1 VKLKAISSSFHFRKI
16 QISAAIFQS
25 LGEDFLDTTNGGR
38 VKYQSKTKAFFLIIA
53 FFFLM
58 SASNIFAQQ
67 NISGAV
73 LNGSIEDANGAN
85 IGGAK
90 VSATNIATNQTQT
103 ATTDANGRF
112 RFSYLPVGDYEI
124 RAAQTG
130 FLSADKKLTL
140 TVGQILDV
148 NFTLQIEGVSALVNV
163 EQEPVIELTK
173 TPISE
178 TVLPKSIEN
187 LPLNGRNF
195 LDLALLVPAVS
206 RTNTGSV
213 QRFAETS
220 AVPGTGISVA
230 GQRNL
235 ANSFIVDGSSANDDA
250 VELAGTYYSQ
260 EVIREFQ
267 VVTNG
272 ATAEFGRA
280 SGGFINIVTQSG
292 TNDFRGKIYGFLRD
306 DNLDARNPLATSKDT
321 LTQTQYGASFGAP
334 IVKNQTFFF
343 GNFEQTRRN
352 DSNVITISPADVT
365 AINNRLAAINYRGQ
379 LLQTG
384 IVPGGYDTTNFF
396 ARIDHQI
403 NSKNL
408 FAATYNFYDIAAAN
422 ARTVGGLNA
431 VGRGTNLDNQDHTIN
446 VQNITTVGSRSLNGA
461 RFQFRRSRLS
471 APAIDEIGPAV
482 NISGV
487 ANFGTATS
495 SPTRRDIDLFQLSD
509 AFSTSF
515 KNHALK
521 FGAEFL
527 YNDLNIVFPGAT
539 QGVYT
544 FTNPAN
550 FLSGNYSQFQQAF
563 GADSQKQANPNAA
576 FFAQDEWKP
585 LRNLTLNF
593 GLRYDLQ
600 FLPEP
605 IKADK
610 NNVSPRFGF
619 AFSIDEKT
627 VLRGGFGLFYDRVPL
642 RAVSNALQRDGSKYI
657 VAILSRTSPNAPVF
671 PNILTAPPSVLTTKP
686 SITRIDPNIENSSSQ
701 QANLQIERELPFETA
716 ISIGYLYLR
725 GQNIILSRNVNVPTC
740 TNASLNLCRPDANF
754 GNISRY
760 EGAGDSYYNGLI
772 ASINKRQGDWASVR
786 VSYTLSKS
794 IDNAGNFFFFTP
806 QDNFNL
812 RGERGLSD
820 NDQRHRLTLS
830 GTFNVPQTIE
840 NKSIRKVFGNFQ
852 LSYIFTYA
860 SRLPFNIVAGSD
872 LNNDSNNNDRPFG
885 LGRNTGRGFDF
896 SSFDARISRRF
907 RLTEKLNLELL
918 AEAFNIFNRANFS
931 VPNNTFFAGSV
942 PSATFGKPTAAF
954 DARQIQLG
962 FRFNF

>member
-1 VKLKAISSSFHFRKI
+1 M
-16 QISAAIFQS
+16 
-25 LGEDFLDTTNGGR
+25 N
-38 VKYQSKTKAFFLIIA
+38 YQFKTKAIFFI
-53 FFFLM
+53 FLTFITM
-58 SASNIFAQQ
+58 GAASICAQQ
-67 NISGAV
+67 NISGAT
-73 LNGSIEDANGAN
+73 LSGTIEDVNGAS
-85 IGGAK
+85 ISGAK
-90 VSATNIATNQTQT
+90 VSATSLETNQTQT
-103 ATTDANGRF
+103 VISDQNGRF
-112 RFSYLPVGDYEI
+112 RFSYLPVGNYEI
-124 RAAQTG
+124 SAEQSG
-130 FLSADKKLTL
+130 FQVVNRKITL
-140 TVGQILDV
+140 TIGQNSETKFVLLIK
-148 NFTLQIEGVSALVNV
+148 EVSAFVNV
-163 EQEPVIELTK
+163 EEQTIIETAR
-173 TPISE
+173 TQIAE
-178 TVLPKSIEN
+178 TILPKNVDN

-195 LDLALLVPAVS
+195 LDLALLIPAVS

-213 QRFAETS
+213 QKFAETS

-272 ATAEFGRA
+272 AVAEFGRA
-280 SGGFINIVTQSG
+280 SGGFVNIVTQSG
-292 TNDFRGKIYGFLRD
+292 TNDWRGKVYSFLRD
-306 DNLDARNPLATSKDT
+306 EKFDARNPLAASKDP

-334 IVKNQTFFF
+334 LVKNRAFFF

-352 DSNVITISPADVT
+352 DSNIITIAAANVA
-365 AINNRLAAINYRGQ
+365 AINNRLAAVGYRGQ
-379 LLQTG
+379 NLQTG
-384 IVPGGYDTTNFF
+384 LVPGGYDTTNFF
-396 ARIDHQI
+396 ARTDYQI
-403 NSKNL
+403 NRKNS
-408 FAATYNFYDIAAAN
+408 FAATYNFYDINAVN

-431 VGRGTNLDNQDHTIN
+431 VSRGTNLDNQDHTIN
-446 VQNITTVGSRSLNGA
+446 AQNITTIGARSLNEV

-471 APAIDEIGPAV
+471 APAIDGIGPAV

-495 SPTRRDIDLFQLSD
+495 SPTERDIDLFQFSD

-527 YNDLNIVFPGAT
+527 YNDLNIVFPGAI

-544 FTNPAN
+544 FTNLAN
-550 FLSGNYSQFQQAF
+550 FQTGNYSQFQQAF
-563 GADSQKQANPNAA
+563 GADSQKQKNPNFGA
-576 FFAQDEWKP
+576 FAQDEWKAF
-585 LRNLTLNF
+585 RNLTFNF

-600 FLPEP
+600 FLPDP
-605 IKADK
+605 IATDRD
-610 NNVSPRFGF
+610 NISPRFGF
-619 AFSIDEKT
+619 AFSPDEKT

-642 RAVSNALQRDGSKYI
+642 RATSNALQRDGSKYI
-657 VAILSRTSPNAPVF
+657 VAILSRTSLNALVF
-671 PNILTAPPSVLTTKP
+671 PNVLASQPSILTTKP
-686 SITRIDPNIENSSSQ
+686 SITRIDPLIENSSSQ
-701 QANLQIERELPFETA
+701 QANLQIERELPFDA
-716 ISIGYLYLR
+716 SVSLGYLYLR

-740 TNASLNLCRPDANF
+740 TNVSLNLCRPDPNF

-760 EGAGDSYYNGLI
+760 EGSGDSYYNGLI
-772 ASINKRQGDWASVR
+772 VSFNKKQGDWATVR

-794 IDNAGNFFFFTP
+794 IDDAGNFFFSSP

-830 GTFNVPQTIE
+830 GTFNAPNAIE
-840 NKSIRKVFGNFQ
+840 NKFARRAFGGFQ

-860 SRLPFNIVAGSD
+860 SRLPFNVLAGSD

-885 LGRNTGRGFDF
+885 LGRNTGAGFDF
-896 SSFDARISRRF
+896 ASFDLRLSRRF

-918 AEAFNIFNRANFS
+918 AEAFNLFNRANFS
-931 VPNNTFFAGSV
+931 VPNNTFGTAAT
-942 PSATFGKPTAAF
+942 PLATFGKPTAAF
-954 DARQIQLG
+954 DPRQIQFG